1 MYYLSEVYPNPFN
14 PEARLDFAV
23 RQSQEVTV
31 TAYNLLGQ
39 RVLEL
44 YRGVP
49 AAGVTQSLVID
60 GSGLQSGMY
69 VVRIQGER
77 FVETRTFTLIK

>member
-1 MYYLSEVYPNPFN
+1 MYFLSEVYPNPFN

-44 YRGVP
+44 YSGVP
-49 AAGVTQSLVID
+49 AAGVTQALVID